1 MEAKELARGL
11 RVLGT
16 LQRLIGFSRS
26 EGLQLLALVV
36 ARRAGWAEDGCRLS
50 DAVKAL

>member
-1 MEAKELARGL
+1 MKAKELARGL

-36 ARRAGWAEDGCRLS
+36 ARRAAWAEGGCRLS